1 MYNFVF
7 CCKKLQLE
15 SGMCACVYICSNS
28 RLRVHILTSFL
39 SSFVINGP
47 STVQALAL
55 GSVQMYGECSSAHL
69 PPSLPD
75 DEPGACLA
83 AGLPHFS
90 TGYMRCWGRDAF
102 IALRGLLLVTG
113 RYEEA
118 L

>member
-1 MYNFVF
+1 
-7 CCKKLQLE
+7 
-15 SGMCACVYICSNS
+15 MCSPLFSLVSP
-28 RLRVHILTSFL
+28 SFL
-39 SSFVINGP
+39 PRFSLSFVNKGP

-55 GSVQMYGECSSAHL
+55 GSVQLCGECRSAHL
-69 PPSLPD
+69 PPALSGE
-75 DEPGACLA
+75 EPGACMA

-90 TGYMRCWGRDAF
+90 TGFMRCWGRDTF